1 MTVHTPH
8 PVVRD
13 VTDRIRARSTETRAR
28 YLQRIARATRQR
40 PARLDLGCA
49 NLAHGFAACDP
60 AAKNDLRGEV
70 KSNIAIVSSYN
81 DMLSAHQPYETFPR
95 ALKEAVAAV
104 GAVAQFAGGCRP
116 CATGSPRGTPGWS
129 CRCSA
134 GM

>member
-13 VTDRIRARSTETRAR
+13 VTDRIMARSTETRAR